1 MLIPDGLW
9 VVLLTALV
17 LLATAALEVA
27 SRAAARL
34 DLHRWAL
41 RTSEA
46 EDDEGAVWER
56 IDETFT
62 AVRLARQLSLIFVV
76 VAVSA
81 FVPRWLGVES
91 DGMVRLGWSITL
103 ALAAYLLVDKVLA
116 FGLIAV
122 LGPIRVLDM
131 ARPLIGLL
139 RLMFGRPARMLNRFH
154 RDRRARDVV
163 EVPAADKNGD
173 LDAFLDMAE
182 ESGLVSGHDEALLR
196 GVAEFTEVLV
206 DHVMTPRVDIV
217 SIPASEK
224 LATLTRM
231 VAEHKHSRIPVVGE
245 NIDEVV
251 GVVNIRDLVPALME
265 AENGDLTVG
274 SIARPALFVPES
286 KRVSDL
292 MREFQSRREHLA
304 IVVDEYGGTA
314 GLVTLEDLLEEI
326 VGEIQDE
333 LEEAEEETAIRL
345 EDGAVIAA
353 GKAEIEDVEELLDV
367 RIGDDEFETIG
378 GMAFVHL
385 GYVPKPGETFERNGL
400 HVEVLEADE
409 RRVHRVRITAID
421 PMPE

>member
-1 MLIPDGLW
+1 MTAQTILLVLLPA
-9 VVLLTALV
+9 VVLLLV
-17 LLATAALEVA
+17 ATIEVA
-27 SRAAARL
+27 SRAAARV
-34 DLHRWAL
+34 DVHRWVQ
-41 RTSEA
+41 RISGD

-62 AVRLARQLSLIFVV
+62 AVRLARQVALIFLV

-81 FVPRWLGVES
+81 VGPEWVGVDANS
-91 DGMVRLGWSITL
+91 GARLGWSIGL
-103 ALAAYLLVDKVLA
+103 ALVVYVVVDKALVFAIVAAMGPLGVLEV
-116 FGLIAV
+116 GRPVISLMRLI
-122 LGPIRVLDM
+122 
-131 ARPLIGLL
+131 
-139 RLMFGRPARMLNRFH
+139 FGRPARMLNRFQ
-154 RDRRARDVV
+154 RDSRARD
-163 EVPAADKNGD
+163 EAEEASPENGD

-182 ESGLVSGHDEALLR
+182 ESGLVSGRDEALLR

-217 SIPASEK
+217 SIPES
-224 LATLTRM
+224 ATLETLSRL
-231 VAEHKHSRIPVVGE
+231 VAEHKHSRIPVIGS

-251 GVVNIRDLVPALME
+251 GVTNIRDLVAAMGAGDPEAL
-265 AENGDLTVG
+265 VR

-333 LEEAEEETAIRL
+333 AEEAEEQTATL
-345 EDGAVIAA
+345 LADGAVVAE
-353 GKAEIEDVEELLDV
+353 GKAEIEDIEEILDV
-367 RIGDDEFETIG
+367 EIGDDEFETVG
-378 GMAFVHL
+378 GMAVVHL
-385 GYVPKPGETFERNGL
+385 GYVPKAGESFDRDGL

-409 RRVHRVRITAID
+409 RRVHRVRITSITATD
-421 PMPE
+421 E